1 MNAQPESPAPGAAT
15 PGRDGKG
22 RFAKGNK
29 YGPGNPFARQT
40 AALRSA
46 LLRQL
51 TEEQIEQVAA
61 LLLQKALEGDLAAI
75 RLVLL
80 YAVGKP
86 TPAVNPDDLEREEF
100 EYHRADRVT
109 PEEMQRLT
117 ATLMPLAMANELLR
131 ILAPCRAADLARLF
145 NEVQRDRDQGAD
157 QDLDEEP
164 AESAAEPP
172 AAPPPPQPEPQA
184 APEPSVLPFGPATVN
199 KRERRP
205 GRAANRGQSRPN
217 DPRPP
222 AGPPSTN
229 GPDGG
234 AADAP
239 VPDWLLSMLGLAPP
253 PPNPEG

>member
-1 MNAQPESPAPGAAT
+1 MTAQPESATPAA

-22 RFAKGNK
+22 RFARGNK

-51 TEEQIEQVAA
+51 TEEQVEKVAA
-61 LLLQKALEGDLAAI
+61 LLLQKALGGDLAAI

-157 QDLDEEP
+157 EHDAEEDDGPAEPAAEEP
-164 AESAAEPP
+164 SPT
-172 AAPPPPQPEPQA
+172 PPPQPPAEE
-184 APEPSVLPFGPATVN
+184 APEPGVLPFGPATVN

-205 GRAANRGQSRPN
+205 GRAANRGQSRPV
-217 DPRPP
+217 DPP
-222 AGPPSTN
+222 APPGPPSAN
-229 GPDGG
+229 GPDGNPYSG
-234 AADAP
+234 WPFFADRAP
-239 VPDWLLSMLGLAPP
+239 DDPGPFTH
-253 PPNPEG
+253 

>member
-1 MNAQPESPAPGAAT
+1 MNAQPESPAPAAAAA
-15 PGRDGKG
+15 GRDGKG
-22 RFAKGNK
+22 RFARGNK

-51 TEEQIEQVAA
+51 TEEQIEKVAA

-80 YAVGKP
+80 YAIGKP
-86 TPAVNPDDLEREEF
+86 TPAVNPDDLDRQEL
-100 EYHRADRVT
+100 EYHRADRVS
-109 PEEMQRLT
+109 PEEMERLT
-117 ATLMPLAMANELLR
+117 AALMPLAMANELLR
-131 ILAPCRAADLARLF
+131 TLAPCRAADLARLF
-145 NEVQRDRDQGAD
+145 NDEVQAREQPPE

-164 AESAAEPP
+164 AEPAAEPS
-172 AAPPPPQPEPQA
+172 AAPPQPEPEA

-239 VPDWLLSMLGLAPP
+239 VPDWLLSFLGLLP